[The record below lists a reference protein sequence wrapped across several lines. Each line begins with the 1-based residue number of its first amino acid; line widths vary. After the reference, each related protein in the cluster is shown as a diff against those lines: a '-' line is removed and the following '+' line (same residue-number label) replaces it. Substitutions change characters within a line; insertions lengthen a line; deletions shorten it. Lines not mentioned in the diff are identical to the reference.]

1 MELAVEI
8 KKLEKRYGDLS
19 VIRNL
24 NLEIERGII
33 FGILGPDGS
42 GKSTLLKTISG
53 LLNYERGEI
62 ILLGK
67 KLREEFNFIKKK
79 IGYLAQEFNLY
90 EDLTVDENI
99 EFFGEIYR
107 VKDWKER
114 RERILEFTN
123 LTPFRKRLAE
133 KLSGGMKKKLALAC
147 TLIHEPEIFILDEPT
162 LGIDPVSRM
171 EIWKIIFQLSRRGLT
186 IILSTSYIEEA
197 ERCNRIAIMYKG
209 EILYSGDPE
218 FVKERSGR
226 KVLEITL
233 SQPLKAFELL
243 KPHIQSEELSI
254 SGNKVKII
262 ADNLEE
268 LKRKAEKILEEN
280 DIEIV
285 QLRVSPLS
293 LEDFFVSILK
303 EKKGEQYN

>member
-19 VIRNL
+19 VLKNL
-24 NLEIERGII
+24 SFGVERGIV

-53 LLNYERGEI
+53 LLKFEMGEI
-62 ILLGK
+62 RLLGRQ
-67 KLREEFNFIKKK
+67 LREEFNFIKKK
-79 IGYLAQEFNLY
+79 IGYLSQEFNLY
-90 EDLTVDENI
+90 EDLTVEENI

-107 VKDWKER
+107 VKDWKDR
-114 RERILEFTN
+114 REKILEFTN

-171 EIWKIIFQLSRRGLT
+171 EIWKIIFQLSKGGLT
-186 IILSTSYIEEA
+186 IILSTSYIDEA
-197 ERCNRIAIMYKG
+197 ERCNKIAIMYNG
-209 EILYSGDPE
+209 EILYLGGPE
-218 FVKERSGR
+218 FVKDRSG
-226 KVLEITL
+226 KMVLEITL
-233 SQPLKAFELL
+233 SESLRAFELL
-243 KPHIQSEELSI
+243 KHHVPSVDLAI
-254 SGNKVKII
+254 SGNRIKIMG
-262 ADNLEE
+262 DNLEE
-268 LKRKAEKILEEN
+268 LRGKVHKILEEN
-280 DIEIV
+280 NIEI
-285 QLRVSPLS
+285 LRIQIKSLS

-303 EKKGEQYN
+303 EKRGE

>member
-19 VIRNL
+19 ALKNL

-53 LLNYERGEI
+53 LLNFERGEI